1 MSVGN
6 AQVTGLEQQ
15 IQVVLVR
22 AIADDLEADPQTID
36 QDARFTDLGLDSAG
50 LIAVSAQVSEE
61 LGREVGTEEF
71 FEHVSV
77 TELARHL
84 AGRTP

>member
-1 MSVGN
+1 MEDT
-6 AQVTGLEQQ
+6 QVAGLERH
-15 IQVVLVR
+15 IAAVLAQ
-22 AIADDLEADPQTID
+22 AIADDLEVDAASID
-36 QDARFTDLGLDSAG
+36 QEARFTDLGLDSAG
-50 LIAVSAQVSEE
+50 LIAVSEQVSEE
-61 LGREVGTEEF
+61 LGRTVDTEEF